1 MRKSVLGFNYIRRR
15 ILDLCFKKSMRMI
28 DLENEL
34 KISRGSLRHHL
45 NILEKE
51 EKIEP
56 MQRDKKLQGRPT
68 YIQIKK
74 EYLEDYNNKLRR
86 QVELNRKILN
96 LIKKRGELSKK
107 EIMGECG
114 GKVVT
119 FLSTVGGFED
129 EGFIDIFY
137 KLTLKGEKFLEDPKK

>member
-56 MQRDKKLQGRPT
+56 MQRDKKTSRKT
-68 YIQIKK
+68 NIHSNKK
-74 EYLEDYNNKLRR
+74 G
-86 QVELNRKILN
+86 I
-96 LIKKRGELSKK
+96 
-107 EIMGECG
+107 
-114 GKVVT
+114 
-119 FLSTVGGFED
+119 
-129 EGFIDIFY
+129 
-137 KLTLKGEKFLEDPKK
+137 P